1 MLLKSDPA
9 RAFMPYPAVPVT
21 ATASGPLSGLTL
33 AVKDL
38 YDVAGYPTG
47 CGSPFKLAQS
57 GVKTAT
63 APSIQKLLDA
73 GAWFVGKSH
82 TDEIAWSILGVNAHF
97 GTPVNTAAP
106 DRVPGGSSS
115 GSAAAVAAGMADI
128 GIGSDTGGSVRA
140 PASFCGLMGIRTSH
154 GRIPLDGVMPLAPSF
169 DTYGWF
175 ARDIITLSR
184 VGEVMLG
191 PDSRTLSERPR
202 LLVATDALDVIE
214 PSTRE
219 VIEPAIALVEDL
231 IGPGE
236 RVAMGCQPLTDLM
249 NAFRILQ
256 SAEVWEV
263 HGAWYETYAPPLSVG
278 IPERFAFAKSLTEK
292 EIAPAKAARLA
303 QRAHLL
309 SLLSGDTVIA
319 LPTVHAPAPKLTS
332 TPAEFEIFRQRA
344 ITLLSP
350 AGLAGCPQISLP
362 LAKVGSAP
370 VGLSLIGPPG
380 SDASLIALVAAMIAR
395 A

>member
-9 RAFMPYPAVPVT
+9 RAFMPYPAVPV
-21 ATASGPLSGLTL
+21 ASAKGGPLAGLTL

-38 YDVAGYPTG
+38 YDIAGYPTG

-57 GVKTAT
+57 GIKTKT
-63 APSIQKLLDA
+63 APSIQTLLDA

-82 TDEIAWSILGVNAHF
+82 TDEIAWSILGINAHF
-97 GTPVNTAAP
+97 GTPKNSAAP
-106 DRVPGGSSS
+106 DRVAGGSSS
-115 GSAAAVAAGMADI
+115 GSVAAVAAGIADI
-128 GIGSDTGGSVRA
+128 GIGSDTGGSIRA
-140 PASFCGLMGIRTSH
+140 PASYCGVMGIRTTH
-154 GRIPLDGVMPLAPSF
+154 GRIPLDAVMPLAPSF

-175 ARDIITLSR
+175 ARDVTALAR

-191 PDSRTLSERPR
+191 PDTRTLSDRPR
-202 LLVATDALDVIE
+202 LLVASDALDAVD
-214 PSTRE
+214 PDTRE
-219 VIEPAIALVEDL
+219 AIEPAIALVEDL
-231 IGPGE
+231 IGAGE
-236 RVAMGCQPLTDLM
+236 RVAIGCQPLADLM
-249 NAFRILQ
+249 NTFRILQ
-256 SAEVWEV
+256 SAEVWQV
-263 HGAWYETYAPPLSVG
+263 HGEWYETFAPPLSVG
-278 IPERFAFAKSLTEK
+278 IPERFAFAKSLTDT
-292 EIAPAKAARLA
+292 EIGPAKAQRLA

-309 SLLSGDTVIA
+309 SLLSGDTIIA

-332 TPAEFEIFRQRA
+332 TPAEFEAFRQRA
-344 ITLLSP
+344 IALLSP